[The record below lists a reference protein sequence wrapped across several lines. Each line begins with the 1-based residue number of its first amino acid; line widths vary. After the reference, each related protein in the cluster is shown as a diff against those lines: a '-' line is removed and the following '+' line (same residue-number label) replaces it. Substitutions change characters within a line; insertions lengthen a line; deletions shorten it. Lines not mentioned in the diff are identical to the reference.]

1 MTPLDTTFS
10 YPLVAL
16 EQTTSTNAYLQ
27 HLCGTPAAQP
37 AEYTTVTARYQTA
50 GKGQRGNSWEAEA
63 GKNLLF
69 SFLLYPR
76 FMEAR
81 AQFALS
87 QIVCLAVQQ
96 ELSTHIAGVTVKW
109 PNDIYCGERKIG
121 GMLIENELQGHHID
135 RSVVGIGLNVNQ
147 TRFLSDAPNPVS
159 LWQLTGRV
167 YDCRALLAGI
177 MRRVAARYEALRG
190 GTLTVAGLS
199 TLYARVLFRREGFHP
214 YKDAAGLFQ
223 ARLSQVEPDGRLVLQ
238 DTAGKLRSYL
248 FKEVQHVL

>member
-1 MTPLDTTFS
+1 MTPLDTTFP

-16 EQTTSTNAYLQ
+16 EQTSSTNAYLQ
-27 HLCGTPAAQP
+27 RLCSTPAVEP

-63 GKNLLF
+63 GRNLLF

-87 QIVCLAVQQ
+87 QIVSLAVQQ
-96 ELSTHIAGVTVKW
+96 ELSTYIADVTVKW
-109 PNDIYCGERKIG
+109 PNDIYCGQRKIC
-121 GMLIENELQGHHID
+121 GMLIENELQGRRID

-147 TRFLSDAPNPVS
+147 TRFMSDAPNPVS
-159 LWQLTGRV
+159 LRQLTGRV
-167 YDCRALLAGI
+167 YDCGALLAGI
-177 MRRVAARYEALRG
+177 LHRVAARYEALRG
-190 GTLTVAGLS
+190 GTLTIAELS

-214 YKDAAGLFQ
+214 YRDAAGLFQ
-223 ARLSQVEPDGRLVLQ
+223 ARLSRIEPDGRLVLQ

-248 FKEVQHVL
+248 FKEVRNVL